1 MIDYYEILGVT
12 SSASPDV
19 IKLAFRQLAKEFHPD
34 KTDGSKASVDY
45 FLLLKNAY
53 ETLTTPTLKKKYLEA
68 RWSLKAN
75 GGKFDQPIYNS
86 EHILKKAIV
95 LKKRYYYSDIYRT
108 DNFELSNQLSD
119 LLSKTNIEI
128 LNQYNEINVNNAIVQ
143 TIIPVIELLSFKKQ
157 DIYFHLVKQ
166 INIEQEVTL
175 QLDKIVKYNQQAK
188 IFHKLTPLLLLLTLI
203 CLCLIIIW
211 MIK

>member
-68 RWSLKAN
+68 RWGLKAN
-75 GGKFDQPIYNS
+75 GGKFEQPIYS
-86 EHILKKAIV
+86 PEHILKKAII
-95 LKKRYYYSDIYRT
+95 LKKTFFYSDIYRT
-108 DNFELSNQLSD
+108 DSFELTNHLSNLFSE
-119 LLSKTNIEI
+119 TNIEI
-128 LNQYNEINVNNAIVQ
+128 LNQYNETIVNNAIVQ
-143 TIIPVIELLSFKKQ
+143 TIIPVMELLNYKNQ
-157 DIYFHLVKQ
+157 DIYFRSLKQ
-166 INIEQEVTL
+166 LNIDKELTRL
-175 QLDKIVKYNQQAK
+175 LDKKIKYNQQAK
-188 IFHKLTPLLLLLTLI
+188 IFHKLTPFLLLFILI